1 MSILLI
7 RSKLLS
13 KSNIWDIVL
22 FVLFYLRGCN
32 FVVFYLV
39 FCFILGR
46 YCCFVSHFRV
56 LELVCFSFGVVL
68 LLCLIL
74 GSYSFFVSHLG
85 IVMVFCFIFGVLSH
99 FGVVLLFLSYW
110 RVVMLIYFTFRVVLL
125 FCFLFGSYYCF
136 VSSLGRTSVL
146 FPLWVVLLFCLLVGS
161 YYCFVSV
168 LGRTTVLFQIWVVL
182 LFCFRF
188 CGYTVLLFHLWCF
201 IVLIWCYPLSSY
213 CCYVLPLALYCCCCF
228 FFPDP
233 GALVTQWV
241 RYVEY
246 LATHS
251 SLSPI
256 RRGFVPGFV
265 YYKKGALDS
274 QPQVIQFT
282 SCLPMVGGSPQ
293 VLRLPPPLKLVTMK

>member
-110 RVVMLIYFTFRVVLL
+110 RVVMLIYFTFRVVML
-125 FCFLFGSYYCF
+125 FCFSF
-136 VSSLGRTSVL
+136 
-146 FPLWVVLLFCLLVGS
+146 GS

-168 LGRTTVLFQIWVVL
+168 LGRTTVLFTFWVVL

-274 QPQVIQFT
+274 QP
-282 SCLPMVGGSPQ
+282 
-293 VLRLPPPLKLVTMK
+293 